1 MQNPGYQHRLHSAG
15 QTAKSDSVLNARFNQ
30 FTDEQKEKIL
40 DTIEDV
46 AQSAKLP
53 GQ

>member
-1 MQNPGYQHRLHSAG
+1 
-15 QTAKSDSVLNARFNQ
+15 VLNARFNQ
-30 FTDEQKEKIL
+30 FKDEQKEKIL